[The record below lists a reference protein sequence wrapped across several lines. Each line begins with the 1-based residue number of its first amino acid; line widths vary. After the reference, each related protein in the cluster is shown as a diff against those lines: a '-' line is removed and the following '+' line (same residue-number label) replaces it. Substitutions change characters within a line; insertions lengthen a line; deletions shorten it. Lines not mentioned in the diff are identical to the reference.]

1 MSIESHSTASGPS
14 LDEPGV
20 EPRPTMRAARIE
32 RFGPPEVVHLVES
45 PRPEPGPGELL
56 VRVRAASVSVA
67 DERMRS
73 RRLPRGFSLMVAPTV
88 GLFRPKVRVLGM
100 DAAGVVEA
108 VGAGVERFRVGDE
121 VIVMRGSRMGC
132 HAEYVTIAADGQVAR
147 KPANLSFEEAAAIVF
162 GGHTALRYLDRVD
175 IGPGSEVLVN
185 GASGA
190 VGSAAVQLAAAR
202 GARVTAVT
210 SGRNAELVRS
220 LGAERVVDHTREDFA
235 AAAGSPGAAARYDV
249 IVECV
254 GNAPFERV
262 AHLLRPGGALL
273 LVILDL
279 RGLLS
284 AKRRSRRSGLVVDHE
299 GGPMDAAGMERLAAL
314 AEAGVLRPVI
324 DRVVDFDEVVD
335 AHRYVDGGHK
345 RGSVVLRMPQG

>member
-1 MSIESHSTASGPS
+1 MSTGSHHETTRTRPDGERRDESSA
-14 LDEPGV
+14 
-20 EPRPTMRAARIE
+20 TMRAARID
-32 RFGPPEVVHLVES
+32 RFGPPEVVRLVEM

-56 VRVRAASVSVA
+56 VRVRAATVSVA
-67 DERMRS
+67 DERLRA
-73 RRLPRGFSLMVAPTV
+73 RRLPRGFSLMVAPTI
-88 GLFRPKVRVLGM
+88 GLFRPRRRVLGM

-108 VGAGVERFRVGDE
+108 IGAGVERFAVGDE
-121 VIVMRGSRMGC
+121 VIVMRAVRMGC
-132 HAEYVTIAADGQVAR
+132 HAEFVTIAADGEVAR
-147 KPANLSFEEAAAIVF
+147 KPANLSFDEAAAIVF
-162 GGHTALRYLDRVD
+162 GGHTALRYLDRVE

-190 VGSAAVQLAAAR
+190 VGSAAVQLAAAC

-220 LGAERVVDHTREDFA
+220 LGADRVIDHTQQDFA
-235 AAAGSPGAAARYDV
+235 APGAAARYDV

-279 RGLLS
+279 RGLLR
-284 AKRRSRRSGLVVDHE
+284 AKRQSRRSGLVVDHE
-299 GGPMDAAGMERLAAL
+299 GGRMDAAGMERLAAL

-324 DRVVDFDEVVD
+324 DRVVGFDEIVE
-335 AHRYVDGGHK
+335 AHRRVDGGRK
-345 RGSVVLRMPQG
+345 RGSVVLRVSEE